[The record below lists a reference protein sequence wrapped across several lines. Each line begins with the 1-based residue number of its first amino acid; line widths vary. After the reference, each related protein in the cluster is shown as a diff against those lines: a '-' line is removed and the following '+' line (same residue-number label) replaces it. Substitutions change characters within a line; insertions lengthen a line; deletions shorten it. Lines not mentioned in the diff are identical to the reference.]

1 MTRRPAVALG
11 GALVLVAFVVLQ
23 CTGPERT
30 NPAIDDARRLEAT
43 VSVPGEV
50 QNMLRRACYDCHSD
64 ETRWPWYSSVAPI
77 SWLVVGDVREA
88 RAELNFSRWSEYHR
102 YDRADL
108 LDKACELAKKG
119 EMPLPAYVRLHPEA
133 RLSPAD
139 LEAFCAWTATE
150 AARLTRKRAVRLIVG
165 TR

>member
-1 MTRRPAVALG
+1 MTRRPGVALG
-11 GALVLVAFVVLQ
+11 GAFALLALALLQ
-23 CTGPERT
+23 YTGPERT
-30 NPAIDDARRLEAT
+30 NPAIEHARRLEAT
-43 VSVPGEV
+43 ASVPGEV
-50 QNMLRRACYDCHSD
+50 QHLLRRACYDCHSD
-64 ETRWPWYSSVAPI
+64 ETRWPWYSRVAPI

-119 EMPLPAYVRLHPEA
+119 EMPLRAYVWLHPEA
-133 RLSPAD
+133 KLGPAD

-150 AARLTRKRAVRLIVG
+150 AARLTREPAVSAIVWP
-165 TR
+165 R